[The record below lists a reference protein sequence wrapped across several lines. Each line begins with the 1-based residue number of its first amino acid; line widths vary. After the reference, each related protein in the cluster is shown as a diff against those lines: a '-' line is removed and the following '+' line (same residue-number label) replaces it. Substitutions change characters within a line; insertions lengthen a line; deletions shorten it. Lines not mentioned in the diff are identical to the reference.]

1 MPVHAPVAQR
11 IEQGV
16 PNPCA
21 AGSSPARRR
30 FDDCLKGVLLTR
42 KHLTRKEI
50 VQQDRIELALSGI
63 FNWCSENRALLIS
76 LLIIFV
82 LTIAGSSAWQYFK
95 GQSSHELQI
104 RFRDTLDLYHAP
116 VGIADEQPLPENTAV
131 IEYRFES
138 DQERLEE
145 SLVAFTTIAEDA
157 PSSQLGLLSRY
168 YTALIKQELGQI
180 QEAENDLNFVIQN
193 SPDPEVQNLARNH
206 LARIAQSQN
215 DREKA
220 TALLEQILVDESHTF
235 PKAVVLLELAQTNEA
250 AGNAEE
256 ALRYY
261 RRLTAEYPTSQHI
274 QQARTHIDQ
283 LEFLSG
289 QN

>member
-1 MPVHAPVAQR
+1 M
-11 IEQGV
+11 
-16 PNPCA
+16 
-21 AGSSPARRR
+21 
-30 FDDCLKGVLLTR
+30 TR

-63 FNWCSENRALLIS
+63 FNWCSENRS
-76 LLIIFV
+76 LLLSLLAVFV
-82 LTIAGSSAWQYFK
+82 LTIAGSSAWQYYRE
-95 GQSSHELQI
+95 QNSHGLQI

-116 VGIADEQPLPENTAV
+116 VGKADEQTLPESTTV

-145 SLVAFTTIAEDA
+145 SLAAFTTIADDA
-157 PSSQLGLLSRY
+157 PSSRLGLLSRY
-168 YTALIKQELGQI
+168 YTGLIKEELGQI
-180 QEAENDLNFVIQN
+180 QESQNDLNFVIQN
-193 SPDPEVQNLARNH
+193 SPDPGIKNLARNH
-206 LARIAQSQN
+206 LAWIAQSQN

-220 TALLEQILVDESHTF
+220 TVLLEQILIEESDTF

-261 RRLTAEYPTSQHI
+261 RRLTAEYPTSQHT

-283 LEFLSG
+283 LEILSG

>member
-1 MPVHAPVAQR
+1 
-11 IEQGV
+11 
-16 PNPCA
+16 
-21 AGSSPARRR
+21 
-30 FDDCLKGVLLTR
+30 LKGALLTQ

-63 FNWCSENRALLIS
+63 FNWCSENRALLLI
-76 LLIIFV
+76 LLAVFV
-82 LTIAGSSAWQYFK
+82 LTIAGSSTWRYYQ
-95 GQSSHELQI
+95 GQSSQELQI
-104 RFRDTLDLYHAP
+104 QFRDTLDLYHAP
-116 VGIADEQPLPENTAV
+116 VGTADEQPLPENTAV
-131 IEYRFES
+131 IDYRFES

-145 SLVAFTTIAEDA
+145 SLAAFSRIADDS

-168 YTALIKQELGQI
+168 YTGLIKQEMGQI
-180 QEAENDLNFVIQN
+180 QEAEIDLDFVIQN
-193 SPDPEVQNLARNH
+193 SPNPEIQNLARNY

-220 TALLEQILVDESHTF
+220 TALLEQILVDESNTF
-235 PKAVVLLELAQTNEA
+235 PKAVVLLELAQTNEV

-261 RRLTAEYPTSQHI
+261 RRLTTEYPTSQHI

-283 LEFLSG
+283 LELLSG